1 MALTETDIA
10 FVAKL
15 ARLHVTPDQQP
26 ALKHELN
33 QVMGLIEQ
41 LQSIDT
47 KGIEPLAHPLSVL
60 HDIELRL
67 REDERLATNTIAQR
81 DHLMQ
86 NAPATADGLFLV
98 PRVIE

>member
-81 DHLMQ
+81 DHLMHNGQ
-86 NAPATADGLFLV
+86 DNSDVLFLV

>member
-33 QVMGLIEQ
+33 QVMGLIE
-41 LQSIDT
+41 
-47 KGIEPLAHPLSVL
+47 
-60 HDIELRL
+60 
-67 REDERLATNTIAQR
+67 
-81 DHLMQ
+81 
-86 NAPATADGLFLV
+86 
-98 PRVIE
+98 